1 MMSAR
6 ILVLDDEES
15 IRFTFDSFLRDE
27 GHEVVTATSFAE
39 ARAHLQQA
47 DVDLIFSDILV
58 PDINGVDFL
67 KYCRAH
73 YDQVPVIMIT
83 GFPTMDT
90 ATEALRQG
98 AFDYIAKPVNQQAL
112 LKATRMALQ
121 YKRLHDEKRSYQAH
135 LEAVFRSVKDGVVAV
150 DRQLRVVALNDVA
163 KKHRHFSR
171 LQQGQAFVVAA
182 SGCDDSC
189 LAALRTTLDAG
200 SALEITRIKCS
211 CDPDHERVMTLNT
224 APLQKDNG
232 ELIGAVL
239 VVKDETRLHVLE
251 KRLGERSQFHRII
264 GSSAP
269 MQAIYGLLEKLAQ
282 VPTSVLITG
291 ESGTG
296 KELIVDALHQRGV
309 RREKPLVKVNCS
321 ALSENLLETEL
332 FGHVKGAFT
341 GSIKDNP
348 GRFELAQG
356 GTIFLDEIGDISL
369 RLQVKLL
376 RVLQEKIIERVGDAT
391 PIVVDV
397 RVVAATHQDLASK
410 IRSGEFREDL
420 FYRLKV
426 VNIALPPL
434 RERRTDI
441 PLLVGHFIE
450 LFNTRFCRQVR
461 GVSAAVERFFL
472 SYHWPGNI
480 RELEHV
486 IEHAFIL
493 CQQDQLELEH
503 LPPDLP
509 LTSVV
514 KPLQLQAD
522 PAAAIGAALSQA
534 GGNKA
539 KAARLLG
546 MSRRTI
552 YRKITEFNI
561 PVD

>member
-1 MMSAR
+1 MAISR
-6 ILVLDDEES
+6 ILVADDEES
-15 IRFTFDSFLRDE
+15 IRWVLSKALKKQGYTVDLAEDGSQAKQLADKRRYDLAILDIKMPGFSGLELLTTFRAQHPQTLVIIMTAE
-27 GHEVVTATSFAE
+27 ATMEHAVTAMKNGAYDYLTKPF
-39 ARAHLQQA
+39 
-47 DVDLIFSDILV
+47 DL
-58 PDINGVDFL
+58 
-67 KYCRAH
+67 
-73 YDQVPVIMIT
+73 
-83 GFPTMDT
+83 
-90 ATEALRQG
+90 TELDA
-98 AFDYIAKPVNQQAL
+98 II
-112 LKATRMALQ
+112 LKATNAAAVTEQMDQLKGELQ
-121 YKRLHDEKRSYQAH
+121 DHYKFGRTIIGNSQPMQDVYKTL
-135 LEAVFRSVKDGVVAV
+135 G
-150 DRQLRVVALNDVA
+150 RV
-163 KKHRHFSR
+163 
-171 LQQGQAFVVAA
+171 
-182 SGCDDSC
+182 
-189 LAALRTTLDAG
+189 AG
-200 SALEITRIKCS
+200 SDVT
-211 CDPDHERVMTLNT
+211 
-224 APLQKDNG
+224 
-232 ELIGAVL
+232 
-239 VVKDETRLHVLE
+239 
-251 KRLGERSQFHRII
+251 
-264 GSSAP
+264 
-269 MQAIYGLLEKLAQ
+269 
-282 VPTSVLITG
+282 VLITG

-309 RREKPLVKVNCS
+309 RKEKPLVKVNCS
-321 ALSENLLETEL
+321 TLSENLLETEL

-391 PIVVDV
+391 PIAVDV
-397 RVVAATHQDLASK
+397 RVVAATHQDLAAK

-441 PLLVGHFIE
+441 PLLVEHFIE

-514 KPLQLQAD
+514 KPVQLQAD

-552 YRKITEFNI
+552 YRKIKEFNI